1 MNKYKSVI
9 TSLIMKKAHN
19 LTKAMVE
26 ESRKTYHFARIE
38 HLLSF
43 LERNVEYKEGKKENG
58 FFTAITSLDYRSQ
71 LSINIKHYLEVE
83 KQSWERNQENKLLRN
98 KALKWIEQYIKHGKN
113 IHSEEMKMILNKMNY
128 DLMINKFYW
137 GKSYNKWHLANSLVC
152 HHRRNVKMWA

>member
-9 TSLIMKKAHN
+9 TSLIMKKAHK
-19 LTKAMVE
+19 LTKDMLKVDN
-26 ESRKTYHFARIE
+26 T
-38 HLLSF
+38 
-43 LERNVEYKEGKKENG
+43 
-58 FFTAITSLDYRSQ
+58 LDYRIQ
-71 LSINIKHYLEVE
+71 LSINIKYFLEAE
-83 KQSWERNQENKLLRN
+83 KESWKRNQENKLLRN
-98 KALKWIEQYIKHGKN
+98 KALKWVEQYIKHGKN

>member
-9 TSLIMKKAHN
+9 TSLIMKKAHK
-19 LTKAMVE
+19 LTKDMLKVDN
-26 ESRKTYHFARIE
+26 T
-38 HLLSF
+38 
-43 LERNVEYKEGKKENG
+43 
-58 FFTAITSLDYRSQ
+58 LDYRIQ
-71 LSINIKHYLEVE
+71 LSINIKYFLEAE
-83 KQSWERNQENKLLRN
+83 KESWKINQENKLLRN
-98 KALKWIEQYIKHGKN
+98 KALKWVEQYIKHGKN